1 MRLFPEN
8 FKYKNIFQGSTVIWI
23 IYFLLCVVSLVE
35 VYSASSQL
43 TYKSGEFMSPLI
55 KQAGF
60 LCVGFLLCSLIQ
72 NVPCRYFKL
81 VGIFGIPISIIL
93 LVAALAIGR
102 VNDGAR
108 WIPLLFGFRF
118 QPSELAKG
126 VVVTAVAFILASLQ
140 KPDGVDR
147 RAVKYVMCVTL
158 PICALIFTENLST
171 AAILFLTV
179 FLMMFIARVPWLQ
192 LFKVVGG
199 LMLVGVFLI
208 LLAFALPSD
217 NFLEDK
223 ILHRMDTWK
232 GRITQVQED
241 SVVIDS
247 LTGKPFKIPQTKT
260 AAGDVAMEGSDQRN
274 YGYMAIASS
283 NVLGRGPGNS
293 ITRDYLQQA
302 YCDFIYAIILEEMGF
317 FGGLGVAALYVF
329 LLFQTGRIASRCERN
344 FPAFLAMGLVLLM
357 AIQACINMFV
367 AVGLFPITGQT
378 LPMISRGGT
387 ATIVNSM
394 YFGMILSI
402 SRGARKNK
410 LEEAGDM
417 LRPGLQGPK

>member
-23 IYFLLCVVSLVE
+23 VYFLLCVISLVE

-43 TYKSGEFMSPLI
+43 TYTSGRFMSPLI

-72 NVPCRYFKL
+72 NIPCRYFKL

-93 LVAALAIGR
+93 LVAALAIGK

-158 PICALIFTENLST
+158 PICGLIFTENLST

-179 FLMMFIARVPWLQ
+179 FLMMFIARVSWHQ

-199 LMLVGVFLI
+199 LMAVGVVLL
-208 LLAFALPSD
+208 LLAFALPSG
-217 NFLEDK
+217 NILEDK

-247 LTGKPFKIPQTKT
+247 LTGKPFNIPQTKQ
-260 AAGDVAMEGSDQRN
+260 AAGGVAMEGSDQRN
-274 YGYMAIASS
+274 FGYMAIASS
-283 NVLGRGPGNS
+283 NFLGRGPGNS

>member
-118 QPSELAKG
+118 QPSELAKC
-126 VVVTAVAFILASLQ
+126 VVITAVAFILASLQ

-147 RAVKYVMCVTL
+147 RTVKYIMCVTL
-158 PICALIFTENLST
+158 PICGLIVTENLST

-179 FLMMFIARVPWLQ
+179 FLMMIIGRVPWTQ
-192 LFKVVGG
+192 LLKVIGG
-199 LMLVGVFLI
+199 LSMVGVLLI
-208 LLAFALPSD
+208 LLAFALPSG
-217 NFLEDK
+217 NFLEEK

-232 GRITQVQED
+232 GRITQVQVD
-241 SVVIDS
+241 TVVIDS
-247 LTGKPFKIPQTKT
+247 LTGKPFNIPQAKT
-260 AAGDVAMEGSDQRN
+260 TAEGAAMEGSDQRN

-283 NVLGRGPGNS
+283 NFLGRGPGNS

-344 FPAFLAMGLVLLM
+344 FPAFLAMGIVLLM

-387 ATIVNSM
+387 ATIVNSI

-410 LEEAGDM
+410 LEEAGDVM
-417 LRPGLQGPK
+417 GRFVSK

>member
-1 MRLFPEN
+1 MRLSLDSIKF
-8 FKYKNIFQGSTVIWI
+8 KNIFQGSTVIWI
-23 IYFLLCVVSLVE
+23 IYFLLCVISLVE

-43 TYKSGEFMSPLI
+43 TYTSGRFMSPLI
-55 KQAGF
+55 KQAAF
-60 LCVGFLLCSLIQ
+60 LFVGFLLCSLVQ
-72 NVPCRYFKL
+72 KVPCRYFKL

-93 LVAALAIGR
+93 LVAALAIGK

-126 VVVTAVAFILASLQ
+126 VVIAAVAFILASLQ

-147 RAVKYVMCVTL
+147 RTVKYVMCVTL
-158 PICALIFTENLST
+158 PICGLIVTENLST

-179 FLMMFIARVPWLQ
+179 FLMMFIGRVPWYQ
-192 LFKVVGG
+192 LFKVIAG
-199 LMLVGVFLI
+199 LSLVGVLLI
-208 LLAFALPSD
+208 LLAYALPSG
-217 NFLEDK
+217 NFLEEK

-232 GRITQVQED
+232 GRITEVKTEV
-241 SVVIDS
+241 VVIDS
-247 LTGKPFKIPQTKT
+247 LTGKPFNIPQAKT
-260 AAGDVAMEGSDQRN
+260 SATEMEGSDQRN

-283 NVLGRGPGNS
+283 NFLGRGPGNS

-317 FGGLGVAALYVF
+317 FGGLGVASLYIF

-387 ATIVNSM
+387 ATIVNSI

-417 LRPGLQGPK
+417 MRPGLQGLQ

>member
-192 LFKVVGG
+192 LFKVIGG

-208 LLAFALPSD
+208 LLAFALPSG

-247 LTGKPFKIPQTKT
+247 LTGKPFKIPQTKQ

>member
-208 LLAFALPSD
+208 LLAFALPSC
-217 NFLEDK
+217 NFLEDS

-232 GRITQVQED
+232 GCITQVQED

-247 LTGKPFKIPQTKT
+247 LTGKPFKIPQTKQ

>member
-208 LLAFALPSD
+208 LLAFALPSG

-223 ILHRMDTWK
+223 MLPRRDTWK

>member
-1 MRLFPEN
+1 MSLFPDS
-8 FKYKNIFQGSTVIWI
+8 FKLKNIFQGSTVIWI
-23 IYFLLCVVSLVE
+23 VYFLLCIISLVE

-43 TYKSGEFMSPLI
+43 TYGTDGFMSPLF
-55 KQAGF
+55 KQAAF
-60 LCVGFLLCSLIQ
+60 LCVGFLFCSLIQ

-81 VGIFGIPISIIL
+81 VGIFGIPLCIIL
-93 LVAALAIGR
+93 LVAVLAIGK

-140 KPDGVDR
+140 KPNGVDR
-147 RAVKYVMCVTL
+147 RTVKYVMCVTL
-158 PICALIFTENLST
+158 PICGLIVTENLST

-179 FLMMFIARVPWLQ
+179 FLMMFIGRVPWRQ
-192 LFKVVGG
+192 LMKVIVG
-199 LMLVGVFLI
+199 LMVAGILLI
-208 LLAFALPSD
+208 LLAFALPD
-217 NFLEDK
+217 GNFLEEK

-232 GRITQVQED
+232 GRITHVQQD
-241 SVVIDS
+241 TVVIDS
-247 LTGKPFKIPQTKT
+247 LTGKPFNIPQAKT
-260 AAGDVAMEGSDQRN
+260 AANGAEMKGSDQRN
-274 YGYMAIASS
+274 FGYMAIASS
-283 NVLGRGPGNS
+283 NIVGRGPGNS

-302 YCDFIYAIILEEMGF
+302 YCDFIYAIILEEMGI
-317 FGGLGVAALYVF
+317 FGGIAVAALYVF

-387 ATIVNSM
+387 ATIVNSI

-417 LRPGLQGPK
+417 MRPGLQGPK